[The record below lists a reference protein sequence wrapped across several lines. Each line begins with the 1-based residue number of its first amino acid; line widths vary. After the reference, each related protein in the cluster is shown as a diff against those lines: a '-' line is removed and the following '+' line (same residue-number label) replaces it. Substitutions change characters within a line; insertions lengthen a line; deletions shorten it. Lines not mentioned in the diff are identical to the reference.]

1 MGILGEIPREQMI
14 AKLQGE
20 VAKWNAADSTVKAI
34 GITLY
39 SVTAQGSPGTANMYH
54 MRMPS
59 NK

>member
-39 SVTAQGSPGTANMYH
+39 SRYGSGIARNSKH
-54 MRMPS
+54 VS
-59 NK
+59 HAHAF

>member
-20 VAKWNAADSTVKAI
+20 VTKWNARFYGKSNSSIHYIA
-34 GITLY
+34 
-39 SVTAQGSPGTANMYH
+39 VTAQGSPGKANMYR

>member
-20 VAKWNAADSTVKAI
+20 VTKWNAADSTVKAI
-34 GITLY
+34 PAFHYIA
-39 SVTAQGSPGTANMYH
+39 VTAQGSPGKATH
-54 MRMPS
+54 VRMPS